1 MFRTN
6 ELVFLGLIGAVTIG
20 VGVALGTALN
30 AAGIPMLGGLANAV
44 VTAAV
49 LTVGVK
55 GVQKFGSGTILWLV
69 VSTVAIPTLSMGP
82 PGAHKLLVGLV
93 AGLLW
98 DVSLTVTGRTKW
110 GYLVSGAVMMLAV
123 MLGVFG
129 VAVYFDFPAAE
140 KLKSA
145 IVYIVPINFALGMFG
160 TWLGLV
166 IFDRR
171 ISRIR
176 FVQTL
181 QQGSAEQGSD
191 TETTDA
197 GRDA

>member
-6 ELVFLGLIGAVTIG
+6 ELIFLGLIGAITIALG
-20 VGVALGTALN
+20 VVLGTALN

-44 VTAAV
+44 VTAAI

-55 GVQKFGSGTILWLV
+55 GVKRFGAGTILWLV
-69 VSTVAIPTLSMGP
+69 VSALAIPTLSMGP
-82 PGAHKLLVGLV
+82 PGAHKLVVGLV
-93 AGLLW
+93 SGLLW
-98 DVSLTVTGRTKW
+98 DICLTATRRTRW

-129 VAVYFDFPAAE
+129 VAVYFDFPAGE

-145 IVYIVPINFALGMFG
+145 IVYVLPVNFVLGMLG
-160 TWLGLV
+160 TWLGIAL
-166 IFDRR
+166 FDAK

-176 FVQTL
+176 FVQSLRPSPT
-181 QQGSAEQGSD
+181 D
-191 TETTDA
+191 TEENSQA
-197 GRDA
+197 PRPR